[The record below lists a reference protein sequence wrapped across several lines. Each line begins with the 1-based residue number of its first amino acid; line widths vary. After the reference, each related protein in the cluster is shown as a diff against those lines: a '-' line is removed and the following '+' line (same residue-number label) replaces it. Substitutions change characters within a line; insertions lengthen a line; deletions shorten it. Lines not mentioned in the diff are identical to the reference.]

1 MFEYYSERTIEA
13 EKSLEEHDSIM
24 REAEYKYEDQLSQ
37 IESVNEDI
45 SKIDSSI
52 KDIKLKLKEYE
63 NELSELLLEK
73 RKLENDLPNLE
84 QEYSVAEEEYNS
96 KEWELEEFKKEDI
109 GNLISRLSK
118 SNSQEVTIS
127 PATKTT
133 KIMDNFSNSDKIFLV
148 FRSAYYIDDRKKI
161 SLIGIRKFNN
171 PPHCH
176 NECPTM
182 TELKQ
187 SFGSSIKHVLNKCP
201 DRLYCMLKEISEY
214 LKNYKVASGDKIAF
228 ETPHTFGGRT
238 SSNLVNLGCE
248 WTGGGDY
255 EVNTLYGEVTEFLMI
270 GFIIE

>member
-1 MFEYYSERTIEA
+1 MFEYYTKRTKEA
-13 EKSLEEHDSIM
+13 EESLEEYDSIK
-24 REAEYKYEDQLSQ
+24 REAEYKYEDQQSQ
-37 IESVNEDI
+37 IEDVDEAI
-45 SKIDSSI
+45 SEIDSNI
-52 KDIKLKLKEYE
+52 KDLKLKLKKCIDK
-63 NELSELLLEK
+63 LSELMLEK
-73 RKLENDLPNLE
+73 QRLEKELPNLE
-84 QEYSVAEEEYNS
+84 QVYYAAEEEYNS

-109 GNLISRLSK
+109 SNLIQRLSK
-118 SNSQEVTIS
+118 SNSLEVTIG

-133 KIMDNFSNSDKIFLV
+133 KVMDDFSNSDKIFLI
-148 FRSAYYIDDRKKI
+148 FRTTYYTDDWKKI

-171 PPHCH
+171 APHCH

-187 SFGSSIKHVLNKCP
+187 SFGSSIKHALNKCP

-214 LKNYKVASGDKIAF
+214 LKNHKVASGDQIAF

-238 SSNLVNLGCE
+238 SLNLINLGCE

-255 EVNTLYGEVTEFLMI
+255 VVNTLYGEVADFLMI